1 MCVHIYIN
9 FSVNK
14 RKVPLNDKLVG
25 KAMRR
30 LKFDNFYPQKLAKLT
45 LRWSKCRQSSD
56 VFSQRSVHRRS
67 YTEMK
72 EIERND
78 DCRREIEPRNRM
90 FTGEQGVFQ
99 ISYRL
104 SSLSVYFPFTP
115 SSFCEI
121 KCFSVDHSN
130 LFSPASIIYFPFLP
144 FSLCIVV
151 DKLIS
156 IESRYY
162 TCIRIRYQMHVCLKY
177 WR

>member
-1 MCVHIYIN
+1 MCLCVFADIYIYIN

-14 RKVPLNDKLVG
+14 RKVPLNDKPVG

-45 LRWSKCRQSSD
+45 LRRSKCRQSSD
-56 VFSQRSVHRRS
+56 VFSQRSVHRS
-67 YTEMK
+67 YTRTK

-78 DCRREIEPRNRM
+78 DCRSEIEPRNRM

-115 SSFCEI
+115 SSFYEI
-121 KCFSVDHSN
+121 KCFSVDHTN
-130 LFSPASIIYFPFLP
+130 LFSCTSIFYFPFLS
-144 FSLCIVV
+144 FST
-151 DKLIS
+151 IS
-156 IESRYY
+156 LDHR
-162 TCIRIRYQMHVCLKY
+162 R
-177 WR
+177 